1 MADRR
6 KLSADTA
13 ARARELAALGLPL
26 ASIAAGLGI
35 HRSTLFK
42 WGTESPPDGPE
53 RAVINAIQEG
63 RQQGEAAL
71 IDRLHRAAKGGDAKS
86 AQWLLT
92 HSPSWRQAWS
102 DAAAERRAVLASQS
116 RLTAV
121 IAEARELSYE
131 QKRMLFLRMAAA
143 GESPLKAGD
152 PEHDESLRLTRDW
165 LAEMTPH
172 DPELMECT
180 QRSDPEAMECT

>member
-1 MADRR
+1 MPERR
-6 KLSADTA
+6 KLAADTA

-35 HRSTLFK
+35 HRSTLYK

-53 RAVINAIQEG
+53 RDVINAIKEG

-92 HSPSWRQAWS
+92 HSPSWRQTWS

-116 RLTAV
+116 KMAAV
-121 IAEARELSYE
+121 IAEAPELTNE
-131 QKRMLFLRMAAA
+131 QRRVLFLRMAAA
-143 GESPLKAGD
+143 GESPLKFGD
-152 PEHDESLRLTRDW
+152 PAHDEAARLTRDW
-165 LAEMTPH
+165 LAEVTPP
-172 DPELMECT
+172 DPEVMECT
-180 QRSDPEAMECT
+180 Q